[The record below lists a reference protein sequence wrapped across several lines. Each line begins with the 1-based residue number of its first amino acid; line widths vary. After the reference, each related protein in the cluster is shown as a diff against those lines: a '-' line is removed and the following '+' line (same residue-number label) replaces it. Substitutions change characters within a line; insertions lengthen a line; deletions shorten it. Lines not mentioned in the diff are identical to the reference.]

1 MGDFLCSLW
10 APFSV
15 VSGFPSLCKFLVDWL
30 VFGIVHSIVPS
41 VLETSP
47 ESETPAG

>member
-10 APFSV
+10 AALSV

-30 VFGIVHSIVPS
+30 MLGTVDST

-47 ESETPAG
+47 ESETLAG

>member
-10 APFSV
+10 AALSV

-30 VFGIVHSIVPS
+30 MLGTVHSIVPM